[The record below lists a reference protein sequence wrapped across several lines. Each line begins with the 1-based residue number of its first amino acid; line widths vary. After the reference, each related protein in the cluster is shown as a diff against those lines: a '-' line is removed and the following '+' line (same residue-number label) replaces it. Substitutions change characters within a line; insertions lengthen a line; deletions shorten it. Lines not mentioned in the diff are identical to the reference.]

1 MGTQGVD
8 LQARIESIFR
18 AAPIGIGLVAP
29 GRILVEVNHRLCELL
44 GYSREELIGQPARSL
59 YFSDEEFER
68 VGRVKYAEIAVRG
81 IGAVETTWRR
91 RDGSAVQV
99 LLSSSPLDPANPALG
114 TTFTALD
121 LTERKQLE
129 AQVLHAQK
137 LESLGVLAGGIA
149 HDFNNLLVAILGNAD
164 LARADLPPGS
174 PVADYLSDIETAAR
188 RAADFCRQ
196 LLAYAGKGRYHVE
209 PCDLSAIC
217 GELGRILESGLSQQ
231 ATLRLELAPDLP
243 AVEADA
249 AQLRQVVMNL
259 ATNAAEAIGDHPGTI
274 TITTASRDVDELA
287 LRSVHGAELAP
298 GRFAVLEV
306 ADTGSGMD
314 AETLAR
320 LFDPFFSTKF
330 PGRGLGMA
338 AVLGIVRA
346 HHGGIA
352 IATRPG
358 HGTTVTVLL
367 PARGGP
373 AAGQRRR
380 TGVRGGKGMVLL
392 VDDEETVRTV
402 GRRMLERLGFRVLI
416 ARDGQEALD
425 LVRTRAEIGCVILDL
440 TMPRL
445 DGVEAFQELRRLR
458 PSLPIVISSGYSE
471 QQVMARFAGQALAGY
486 LQKPYQ
492 LDAVAQIMGQVEF
505 R

>member
-1 MGTQGVD
+1 MGTQGED

-29 GRILVEVNHRLCELL
+29 GRILVEVNQRLCELL
-44 GYSREELIGQPARSL
+44 GYSREDLLNKPARSL

-68 VGRVKYAEIAVRG
+68 VGRVKYAEIAVHG

-91 RDGSAVQV
+91 RDGSAIQV

-209 PCDLSAIC
+209 LCDLSAIC
-217 GELGRILESGLSQQ
+217 GELRQILASGFSQRL
-231 ATLRLELAPDLP
+231 TLRLELAPDLP

-259 ATNAAEAIGDHPGTI
+259 ATNAAEAIGESQGTI
-274 TITTASRDVDELA
+274 TITTAIRDLDELA

-314 AETLAR
+314 EETVAR

-338 AVLGIVRA
+338 AVFGIVRA

-358 HGTTVTVLL
+358 HGTTVTILL

-373 AAGQRRR
+373 ATGQRRR
-380 TGVRGGKGMVLL
+380 PGLHRGKTVLL

-402 GRRMLERLGFRVLI
+402 GRRMLERLGFRVLV

-440 TMPRL
+440 TMPKL

-458 PSLPIVISSGYSE
+458 PSIPVVISSGYSE
-471 QQVMARFAGQALAGY
+471 QQVMARFSGQALAGY

-492 LDAVAQIMGQVEF
+492 LDAVAQIMGQVDF